1 MNPRPR
7 GIAPRAVLLS
17 ADERQELERRA
28 AGRTVALQAVV
39 RARVLLAL
47 ADDPSPSAAARRVRV
62 DVKTVRRWRERFLAV
77 GLAGLDDRVRPG
89 RPPRI
94 PAEVRYEV
102 ISLACAQPEEFGVLF
117 RDVWTCESL
126 ARCILDRHPELGT
139 FDASTAWRYLH
150 AAAVRPHHEEMW
162 LHSPDP
168 AFRAKVTEV
177 CALYA
182 KAPSNSV
189 VLCVDEKTGMQAL
202 GRPFPVRPAGPH
214 RARRKDCDYIRHGT
228 RALIAAFNPHT
239 GEVFGHIGATRKADD
254 LMAFMEELAQRHPA
268 GDVHIVWD
276 NLNIHHDGP
285 SGRWTAFMERHG
297 GRFHFHHTPIHASWV
312 NQVESW
318 FAILQKR
325 ILRHGVFDSVEAL
338 AERVA
343 GFIEHWN
350 SSRHPFRWK
359 FKGYPLEARESAA

>member
-1 MNPRPR
+1 M
-7 GIAPRAVLLS
+7 
-17 ADERQELERRA
+17 
-28 AGRTVALQAVV
+28 
-39 RARVLLAL
+39 
-47 ADDPSPSAAARRVRV
+47 
-62 DVKTVRRWRERFLAV
+62 
-77 GLAGLDDRVRPG
+77 
-89 RPPRI
+89 
-94 PAEVRYEV
+94 
-102 ISLACAQPEEFGVLF
+102 LF
-117 RDVWTCESL
+117 RDIWTCERL

-139 FDASTAWRYLH
+139 FDASNAWRYFH

-177 CALYA
+177 CA
-182 KAPSNSV
+182 
-189 VLCVDEKTGMQAL
+189 
-202 GRPFPVRPAGPH
+202 
-214 RARRKDCDYIRHGT
+214 KDCDYIRHGT
-228 RALIAAFNPHT
+228 RAPSAAFNPQT

-254 LMAFMEELAQRHPA
+254 LMAFMEEVAQRHPA

-285 SGRWTAFMERHG
+285 SGRWTALKERHG
-297 GRFHFHHTPIHASWV
+297 GRFHSHHTPIHASWV

-325 ILRHGVFDSVEAL
+325 ILRHGVFDSVEAR

-350 SSRHPFRWK
+350 SSRHPFRWE
-359 FKGYPLEARESAA
+359 FRGYPLEARESAA